1 MAEKEKSK
9 KTKAPKKKLRA
20 ITHHIAEDGGFVH
33 EHHYHGNPP
42 TSSFGGYSEN
52 LADLHQHVDDHL
64 SPEAMGGGDGGGG
77 GEDDE
82 GGAGGGAP
90 PQAAAGGG
98 QAPPQGGGGPE

>member
-9 KTKAPKKKLRA
+9 KAGSKAPKKKLRA

-64 SPEAMGGGDGGGG
+64 SPEAMGQGDGGGDGGG
-77 GEDDE
+77 EAPE
-82 GGAGGGAP
+82 GGAGGGE
-90 PQAAAGGG
+90 
-98 QAPPQGGGGPE
+98 APPQGGGPE